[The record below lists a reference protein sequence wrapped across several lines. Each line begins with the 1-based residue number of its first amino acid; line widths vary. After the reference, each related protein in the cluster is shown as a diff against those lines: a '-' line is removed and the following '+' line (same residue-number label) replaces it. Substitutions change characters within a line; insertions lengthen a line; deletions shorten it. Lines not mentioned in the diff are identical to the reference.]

1 LARIWQIFFCKTKFI
16 FTLLKLNKKALIVIV
31 LALFLCR
38 PLNMVSQSDSIPV
51 KKDSIDF
58 YDMSLEQLLKLRAHG
73 VPTELE
79 KLINSLIS
87 VASKKPLNT
96 RESPSIIS
104 LITADDIKKSGA
116 RDLIDV
122 LRMVPGFDFGTDV
135 EGVVGIGVRG
145 NWANEGKVLLLMD
158 GLEMNEI
165 LFATMQFGN
174 RYPVDLIKRVEIIRG
189 PGSAIYGGFAE
200 YGVINIITKQGE
212 DLNGVSMGGVYG
224 QGEKD
229 FLHRNAYFAIG
240 NKVNDFEYSF
250 LGFMGEGQR
259 SDGTY
264 TDFNDSSYS
273 MVRNSNLNPNYFSA
287 ALKYK
292 GLSYRWIG
300 DFYNT
305 NMKNGYGDVVP
316 GIAVAETYHSI
327 FHEVKYV
334 IDASKKLSITPRFT
348 FKSQT
353 PWKTSPYAGKDAYDR
368 TATRALGNLSASY
381 NPNRYMNFVLGAE
394 YYQDKAIDHIDS
406 SYFSNGEQEVS
417 YSNYAFFT
425 QGLIKT
431 RFVNFIVG
439 ARFDQHSVYGNAFVP
454 RVGLTKKYGA
464 FHFKA
469 LYSKAFRAPAIEN
482 VNYALD
488 DSTVNLVPAELG
500 VKPGMSPELTQVS
513 ELELGYKL
521 GRKSIITLNVFDI
534 TTSNPIVYFTDST
547 NTDYYMNQG
556 GAGTQGIEAEYK
568 LRFKKINFAL
578 NYAYYTAKNKEKIED
593 YSVEEDEAALMAFA
607 NHRVNFSVVW
617 TPTEKISVN
626 LTGSF
631 YGSRWAYTSLD
642 TSGTSVLEQL
652 APTTLLN
659 VFVNWEPVEGLNVG
673 LGCYDI
679 LNQKFQFVQ
688 PYNGYH
694 PPLPGPSREIVFKLQ
709 YNLNFK
715 AKNRK
720 VAR

>member
-1 LARIWQIFFCKTKFI
+1 MLI
-16 FTLLKLNKKALIVIV
+16 LSKKPLIVIV
-31 LALFLCR
+31 LALFLYV
-38 PLNMVSQSDSIPV
+38 PFSLLSQTDSTVV
-51 KKDSIDF
+51 KTDSLDY

-104 LITADDIKKSGA
+104 LITADDIQKSGA

-122 LRMVPGFDFGTDV
+122 LRMVPGFDFAGDV

-174 RYPVDLIKRVEIIRG
+174 HYPVDLIKRVEIIRG

-212 DLNGVSMGGVYG
+212 DLNGVSVGGIYG

-229 FLHRNAYFAIG
+229 YLHRNAYFALG

-250 LGFMGEGQR
+250 MGFMGEGQR

-273 MVRNSNLNPNYFSA
+273 MARNSNLNPNYFSA
-287 ALKYK
+287 GLKYK

-300 DFYNT
+300 DYYNT
-305 NMKNGYGDVVP
+305 NMKNAYGDVVP
-316 GIAVAETYHSI
+316 GIAIAETFHSS
-327 FHEVKYV
+327 FHEIKYL
-334 IDASKKLSITPRFT
+334 INASKKLSVTPRFT

-353 PWKTSPYAGKDAYDR
+353 PWETEPYSGKEAYKR
-368 TATRALGNLSASY
+368 TATRALGNISASY
-381 NPNRYMNFVLGAE
+381 NPNRYMNFVVGAE
-394 YYQDKAIDHIDS
+394 YYQDKAIDYVDS
-406 SYFSNGEQEVS
+406 SYFSNDESEVS

-431 RFVNFIVG
+431 RYVNFIVG
-439 ARFDQHSVYGNAFVP
+439 ARFDQHSAYGNAFVP

-469 LYSKAFRAPAIEN
+469 LYSQAFRAPSIEN

-500 VKPGMSPELTQVS
+500 VKAGMSPELTQVN

-534 TTSNPIVYFTDST
+534 TTKNPIVYFTDST

-568 LRFKKINFAL
+568 LRLKKFNFGL
-578 NYAYYTAKNKEKIED
+578 NYSFYTAKNKDKIED
-593 YSVEEDEAALMAFA
+593 YTVEDDDKALMGFA
-607 NHRVNFSVVW
+607 NHRLNLNALWS
-617 TPTEKISVN
+617 PIEKLSVN

-631 YGSRWAYTSLD
+631 YGSRWAYTSID
-642 TSGTSVLEQL
+642 DSSNSVAELLPSQI
-652 APTTLLN
+652 LLN
-659 VFVNWEPVEGLNVG
+659 LFVNWEPVEGLNIG

-694 PPLPGPSREIVFKLQ
+694 SPLPGPSREIVFKLQ
-709 YNLNFK
+709 YNLHFK

-720 VAR
+720 GAK

>member
-1 LARIWQIFFCKTKFI
+1 MLVLF
-16 FTLLKLNKKALIVIV
+16 KKPLIVTL
-31 LALFLCR
+31 LALFGCM
-38 PLNMVSQSDSIPV
+38 PFGAASQTDSTAA
-51 KKDSIDF
+51 KKDTLDF
-58 YDMSLEQLLKLRAHG
+58 YDMSLEQLLKMRAHG

-104 LITADDIKKSGA
+104 LITADDIQKSGA

-122 LRMVPGFDFGTDV
+122 LRMVPGFDFAGDV

-145 NWANEGKVLLLMD
+145 NWANEGKVLLLID

-174 RYPVDLIKRVEIIRG
+174 HYPIDLIKRVEIIRG

-212 DLNGVSMGGVYG
+212 DLNGVSMGGIYG
-224 QGEKD
+224 QGEKSY
-229 FLHRNAYFAIG
+229 LHRNGYFAVG

-250 LGFMGEGQR
+250 MGFTGEGQR

-316 GIAVAETYHSI
+316 GIAVAETYHST
-327 FHEVKYV
+327 FHELKYQ
-334 IDASKKLSITPRFT
+334 INAGKKLSITPRFT

-353 PWKTSPYAGKDAYDR
+353 PWKTDAYTGKEAYHR

-381 NPNRYMNFVLGAE
+381 NPNRYMNFVLGSE
-394 YYQDKAIDHIDS
+394 FYQDKAIDHLDS
-406 SYFSNGEQEVS
+406 SYFSNGESEVA
-417 YSNYAFFT
+417 YSNYALFT
-425 QGLIKT
+425 QGLIKS

-439 ARFDQHSVYGNAFVP
+439 ARYDKHSVYGDAFVP

-488 DSTVNLVPAELG
+488 DSTVKLVPADLG
-500 VKPGMSPELTQVS
+500 VTAGMKPELTQVS

-521 GRKSIITLNVFDI
+521 GRKSFISINVFDI
-534 TTSNPIVYFTDST
+534 TTTNPIVYFTDST
-547 NTDYYMNQG
+547 NNDYYMNQG
-556 GAGTQGIEAEYK
+556 GSGTRGVEAEYK
-568 LRFKKINFAL
+568 LRLQKFTFGL
-578 NYAYYTAKNKEKIED
+578 NYAFYTAAGKEKIED
-593 YSVEEDEAALMAFA
+593 YTVEEDEAALMGFA
-607 NHRVNFSVVW
+607 NHRMNLNFVW
-617 TPTEKISVN
+617 QPKEELTVN

-631 YGSRWAYTSLD
+631 YGSRWAYTSIDDSSETVAELLP
-642 TSGTSVLEQL
+642 SQM
-652 APTTLLN
+652 LLN
-659 VFVNWEPVEGLNVG
+659 LFVNWEPVEGLNIG

-694 PPLPGPSREIVFKLQ
+694 APLPGPSREIVFKLQ
-709 YNLNFK
+709 YNLHFK
-715 AKNRK
+715 SKNRK
-720 VAR
+720 VAK